1 MNFKI
6 KISKEVDSDWNE
18 CLSKS
23 KYSTAFQTSN
33 WINNYKKN
41 PNTESIFIQIESN
54 QNEIVGQLAIVIH
67 KNNLRNEN
75 KIEKQIG

>member
-33 WINNYKKN
+33 WINNYKK
-41 PNTESIFIQIESN
+41 IQI
-54 QNEIVGQLAIVIH
+54 L
-67 KNNLRNEN
+67 NLYLF
-75 KIEKQIG
+75 K